1 MADGVVTSAG
11 DVAGRPADRRPDPR
25 LVAAKQRLDQLAY
38 YPRPVRIDGVRLLV
52 SPWPFKL
59 PWLRRFDGWA
69 THWAIFVRRPEVL
82 DDADLV
88 CHELCHV
95 WQMQHRPLRMPL
107 SYALTYETN
116 PYELQARRAAAATRS
131 TVSTS

>member
-1 MADGVVTSAG
+1 MASSRALRTLPGP
-11 DVAGRPADRRPDPR
+11 RPTRAWSLRSSDSTR
-25 LVAAKQRLDQLAY
+25 LAY
-38 YPRPVRIDGVRLLV
+38 YPNPVRIDGVRLLV
-52 SPWPFKL
+52 SSRVFKL

-69 THWAIFVRRPEVL
+69 MHRAIFVRRPELL

-95 WQMQHRPLRMPL
+95 WQMQHRPVRMPL

-116 PYELQARRAAAATRS
+116 PYELQARRAAAATRDPTPYS
-131 TVSTS
+131 VSTS

>member
-1 MADGVVTSAG
+1 MADGVVQGAG
-11 DVAGRPADRRPDPR
+11 NAAGPPADPR
-25 LVAAKQRLDQLAY
+25 LVAAKQRLDQLSY

-52 SPWPFKL
+52 SSRVFKL

-69 THWAIFVRRPEVL
+69 THRAIFVRRPELL

-95 WQMQHRPLRMPL
+95 WQMQHRPVRMPL

-116 PYELQARRAAAATRS
+116 PYELQARRAAAATRDPTRNS
-131 TVSTS
+131 VSTS

>member
-1 MADGVVTSAG
+1 MPS
-11 DVAGRPADRRPDPR
+11 DR
-25 LVAAKQRLDQLAY
+25 LLAAKQRLDQLAY

-52 SPWPFKL
+52 SPRVFKL
-59 PWLRRFDGWA
+59 PW
-69 THWAIFVRRPEVL
+69 
-82 DDADLV
+82 
-88 CHELCHV
+88 LCHV

-107 SYALTYETN
+107 SYALLYETN

>member
-11 DVAGRPADRRPDPR
+11 DATGRPADPR

-38 YPRPVRIDGVRLLV
+38 YPRPVRIEGVRLLV
-52 SPWPFKL
+52 APWVFTL

-69 THWAIFVRRPEVL
+69 THRAIFVRRPELL